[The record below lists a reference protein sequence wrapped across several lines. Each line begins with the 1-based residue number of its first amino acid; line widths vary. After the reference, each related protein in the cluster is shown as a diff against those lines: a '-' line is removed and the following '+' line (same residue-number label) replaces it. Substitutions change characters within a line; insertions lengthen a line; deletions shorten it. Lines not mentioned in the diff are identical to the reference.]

1 MGGWHLFLA
10 LCAACFC
17 ARHILH
23 RSVSEE
29 KRTKY
34 ICYVLVGL
42 FVKCILFINGEDE
55 AGAAGQVVSSIAALE
70 VDVLVQGEGRDV
82 SAIRKGYSREVQ
94 VEAALQGCNVA
105 GISGTGM
112 GLELYK

>member
-1 MGGWHLFLA
+1 M
-10 LCAACFC
+10 
-17 ARHILH
+17 
-23 RSVSEE
+23 
-29 KRTKY
+29 
-34 ICYVLVGL
+34 GL
-42 FVKCILFINGEDE
+42 FVKRIPFVDGEDE
-55 AGAAGQVVSSIAALE
+55 AGATGQVVPSIVALE